1 MDLLTMGADI
11 GAMIVGV
18 PVVAAGIVWLLRN
31 RDTHKQRKVATEL
44 RSWHGFVMPENA
56 FASYVRVAEGTDVSA
71 GRIVLEILDQADGR
85 PDTMLAEGMRRVIA
99 RDGMIS
105 SVPTPE
111 EYAFLKQLRVER
123 GYGNGVLIR

>member
-1 MDLLTMGADI
+1 MGADI

-31 RDTHKQRKVATEL
+31 RDGRKRHKAANGI
-44 RSWHGFVMPENA
+44 RSWHGYVMPENA
-56 FASYVRVAEGTDVSA
+56 CASYVRIADGTDISA
-71 GRIVLEILDQADGR
+71 GRIVLDVLDRAEGR
-85 PDTMLAEGMRRVIA
+85 PDAMLAEGMRRVIA

-111 EYAFLKQLRVER
+111 EYAFLGQLRAKR
-123 GYGNGVLIR
+123 GYGNGVLIH